1 MSSNIEINGPALLVV
16 AAEQATQAL
25 QQGDI
30 AEVQSILDEMQTV
43 SQQLVA
49 WLNRLA
55 QAGLNVPD
63 RLTWTE
69 FVHREKSL
77 LALTRYK

>member
-1 MSSNIEINGPALLVV
+1 MSSNIEINAPALLVV

-25 QQGDI
+25 QEGNI
-30 AEVQSILDEMQTV
+30 AEAQSILDEIHTV
-43 SQQLVA
+43 SHQLVA

-55 QAGLNVPD
+55 QAGLNVPS

-69 FVHREKSL
+69 FVHREKKRASN
-77 LALTRYK
+77 AF